1 MITLEVNG
9 NRYEDWTNASCE
21 IRLDALSNTF
31 GFTATSRDGQPLPFL
46 GGESCRVYVENQL
59 VLTGHIELVNGNGRA
74 NANHV
79 VQLSGRDKTG
89 DLLDSTIG
97 SLGTLTA
104 PITMKQLCEMVISFI
119 TSPGDSP
126 SIQVIDQAIPAPFTE
141 REDLMDPQ
149 PGQPAFEFLEKYAR
163 KRQVLLTSN
172 EYGNLVIAQ
181 SSGIQTAAK
190 IVNQRGD
197 PNGLNNVLEYEFSYD
212 QTGRYNLYKAL
223 SQLNPVP
230 LSVTGIAKAGSVV
243 EQGDTL
249 DVIDREV
256 RRGRQL
262 TLITEA
268 FMSDK
273 FTQDRAT
280 WEANI
285 RKARGKIYSCVL
297 DGHVDSTGAVWEINR
312 LPHVIDED
320 AKINSR
326 MLINSVTFKMD
337 EEEGSTTA
345 LGLVNSKAYTLT
357 LEEPRSDDEGNA
369 LF

>member
-1 MITLEVNG
+1 
-9 NRYEDWTNASCE
+9 
-21 IRLDALSNTF
+21 
-31 GFTATSRDGQPLPFL
+31 
-46 GGESCRVYVENQL
+46 
-59 VLTGHIELVNGNGRA
+59 
-74 NANHV
+74 
-79 VQLSGRDKTG
+79 
-89 DLLDSTIG
+89 
-97 SLGTLTA
+97 
-104 PITMKQLCEMVISFI
+104 
-119 TSPGDSP
+119 
-126 SIQVIDQAIPAPFTE
+126 VIDQAIPAPFTE